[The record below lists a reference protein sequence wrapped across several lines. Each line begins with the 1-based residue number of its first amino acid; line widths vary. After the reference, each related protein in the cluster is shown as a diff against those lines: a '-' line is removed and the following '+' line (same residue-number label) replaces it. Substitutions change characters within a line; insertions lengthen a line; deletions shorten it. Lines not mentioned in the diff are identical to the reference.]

1 VKTGA
6 IIPIRLAS
14 ERLPGKALKP
24 ILGRP
29 VVHHLLDR
37 VTVSRWVKSKK
48 DAVVCTTEDAS
59 DDALVAAVEAYG
71 ATAFRGS
78 RDDII
83 ERFNAAIRH
92 HGFDAVLQIDG
103 DDPLTDTRTMDR
115 TMDALQADP
124 TLDIVYTSGT
134 PFGIAAKAF
143 TRTAMD
149 RVYKHYKT
157 TANDTGFMYFFLKT
171 GLCKVGTIGPETPA
185 ETHKTARITLD
196 YPEDLEFFTRVI
208 EALHK
213 PGRVFT
219 LGEMIAYLN
228 AHPEVVAI
236 NAGMKEKYEAR
247 TAEKL
252 DLQYVDAAGAVRQIV
267 A

>member
-1 VKTGA
+1 MKTGA

-37 VTVSRWVKSKK
+37 VTASRWVKSKR
-48 DAVVCTTEDAS
+48 DAVVCTTEDPS

-92 HGFDAVLQIDG
+92 NGFDAVLQIDG

-115 TMDALQADP
+115 TMDALQADQA
-124 TLDIVYTSGT
+124 LDIVYTSGT
-134 PFGIAAKAF
+134 PFGVAAKAF
-143 TRTAMD
+143 TGKAME
-149 RVYKHYKT
+149 RVYRHYKT

-171 GLCKVGTIGPETPA
+171 GLCKIGTIGPETP
-185 ETHKTARITLD
+185 EEVHRTARITLD
-196 YPEDLEFFTRVI
+196 YREDLEFFTKVI
-208 EALHK
+208 EALHR
-213 PGRVFT
+213 PGRLFT
-219 LGEMIAYLN
+219 LREMIDYLN

-252 DLQYVDAAGAVRQIV
+252 DLQYLGPDGQMHRISA
-267 A
+267 

>member
-1 VKTGA
+1 MKTGA

-37 VTVSRWVKSKK
+37 VGASRWIKSKK
-48 DAVVCTTEDAS
+48 DAVVCTTTDPS

-71 ATAFRGS
+71 ASAFRGS

-83 ERFNAAIRH
+83 ERFHAAIRH

-103 DDPLTDTRTMDR
+103 DDPLTDSRTMDR
-115 TMDALQADP
+115 TMDALQADRS
-124 TLDIVYTSGT
+124 LDIVYTSGT
-134 PFGIAAKAF
+134 PFGVAAKAF
-143 TRTAMD
+143 TREAME

-171 GLCKVGTIGPETPA
+171 GLCKVGTIGPEVPE

-196 YPEDLEFFTRVI
+196 YQEDFDFFTAVI
-208 EALHK
+208 EALGK
-213 PGRVFT
+213 GGRVFG
-219 LGEMIAYLN
+219 LREMIDFLN

-236 NAGMKEKYEAR
+236 NAGLKEKYEAR

-252 DLQYVDAAGAVRQIV
+252 DLRYVDATGTLKHIKA
-267 A
+267 